1 MPLSAEYWFL
11 FPAAIA
17 ISTVA
22 MASGIGGAVF
32 FSPLFIIVLK
42 LEPSTAIGTALITEL
57 FGFASGLS
65 AYWRRRLIDFRLGR
79 QLLVFSIPGA
89 IFGSLVADAF
99 PAAVL
104 NTIFGTG
111 IIFIGVQLYLSLQL
125 EEVEALDSRLRNEE
139 QHETV
144 LVDRAGNEYAY
155 TIRRPDQGRMFAAI
169 GGAFLGAISV
179 GLA

>member
-1 MPLSAEYWFL
+1 MTVSAEYWFL
-11 FPAAIA
+11 LPAAIA

-42 LEPSTAIGTALITEL
+42 LEPSIAIGTALITEL
-57 FGFASGLS
+57 FGFGSGLS
-65 AYWRRRLIDFRLGR
+65 AYWRRGLIDFRLGR

-89 IFGSLVADAF
+89 IFGSLVSDAF

-111 IIFIGVQLYLSLQL
+111 IIFIGVQLYLSLRL
-125 EEVEALDSRLRNEE
+125 EEVEALDSRLR
-139 QHETV
+139 
-144 LVDRAGNEYAY
+144 RASG
-155 TIRRPDQGRMFAAI
+155 TPSFPSTSMPPSSCRFRTTTSRRS
-169 GGAFLGAISV
+169 SV
-179 GLA
+179 CRLSTPSARTRAS